1 MRDLIWTFNDDAP
14 RFRHEKWKKVFDDQN
29 ATNPLSALST
39 APLFGLPIGE
49 STVAFETW
57 LPKEDIWQRFRTLS
71 QIAILDGGH
80 LEKVRGQ
87 FFEAINSEDT
97 VMDQDGRVLVH
108 GRTYFAWASR
118 IPDVP
123 LKSGG

>member
-1 MRDLIWTFNDDAP
+1 MRDLIWNFNDDAP

-29 ATNPLSALST
+29 ATNPLSALFT
-39 APLFGLPIGE
+39 TPLFGLPIGE
-49 STVAFETW
+49 NTVAFETW

-71 QIAILDGGH
+71 QIAVLEGAHLDM
-80 LEKVRGQ
+80 VRGQ
-87 FFEAINSEDT
+87 FLEAINSEDT
-97 VMDQDGRVLVH
+97 VVDQDGRVPVH
-108 GRTYFAWASR
+108 GRTYSAWASR